1 MTRSFPVKPAEELL
15 DAEFTAKWRDR
26 QTIGTT
32 SRSVLETILGRFVE
46 LGGPVPLEALT
57 PNLADRDPAEI
68 ADALRELDEKDMIM
82 LRDGQ
87 VVLAYPFAGFTTP
100 FRAVLPD
107 GRERPAVCAVDAL
120 GIAPMLGQPVTI
132 HSRCHHCG
140 DPFRLEV
147 GPTGPIGASE
157 AMVWVGE
164 RSLLREKACDS
175 L

>member
-1 MTRSFPVKPAEELL
+1 MTRSFPVRPAEELL

-26 QTIGTT
+26 QTIGATART
-32 SRSVLETILGRFVE
+32 VLETILGRFVE
-46 LGGPVPLEALT
+46 LGGPVPVEALT

-68 ADALRELDEKDMIM
+68 ADALRELDEKDLIV

-87 VVLAYPFAGFTTP
+87 VVLAYPFAGNPTP
-100 FRAVLPD
+100 FRVVLPD
-107 GRERPAVCAVDAL
+107 DRERHAVCAVDAL
-120 GIAPMLGQPVTI
+120 GIPPMLGQPVTI
-132 HSRCHHCG
+132 QSRCHHCG
-140 DPFRLEV
+140 DPLWLEV
-147 GPTGPIGASE
+147 GPAGPLGASE